1 MAEDDT
7 VDERTHEYDVVVVGS
22 GAGGGT
28 LARAL
33 ARTSARVLLLE
44 RGGWM
49 PQERQ
54 NWDPD
59 AVWRRDRYRSGELW
73 LDRRGKP
80 FQPFMHY
87 LVGGNTKMWGSVL
100 YRLRE
105 EDFGEVPHADGV
117 SEAWPIDYSDLA
129 PWYDRAEELYH
140 VHGELGAD
148 PTDPERKPFPHP
160 PVPHE
165 PEVEALVGRL
175 RDQGFHPAPLPLG
188 LIDPGAQ
195 GGCILC
201 ATCNSFPCL
210 IRRKADADTCGVGP
224 ALEGDVT
231 LWTGA
236 RVRGLH
242 TTPGGDRVTHVS
254 VERRGEVHEVRGRV
268 VVLAAGAV
276 NSAALLLGSGTERHP
291 DGLANSSGLVGQRYM
306 AHRATMMEA
315 VHPRRPHD
323 TVFQKTLAINDFYRP
338 SERHPFPLGNI
349 QSQGR
354 VHPEQ
359 VKSVM
364 PFLPAP
370 AVRAWTRRGMEFLAM
385 SEDLPSPEN
394 RVTLTSSG
402 QVRLSYTAGSS
413 PVHGLLVREA
423 RRMLRRAG
431 YAGVVTH
438 EFRNENTTHQCGTA
452 VFGED
457 PRSSVLDPLCR
468 THDVDNLYVVDASFF
483 PSSAAVNPGLT
494 VIAQALRVADHLTT
508 RFGWERLADDG
519 SGVRPSLDQSPE
531 PGGSPR

>member
-1 MAEDDT
+1 VGT
-7 VDERTHEYDVVVVGS
+7 VGERAQDLHDEYDVVVIGS

-28 LARAL
+28 VARAL
-33 ARTSARVLLLE
+33 SRTDARVLLLE
-44 RGGWM
+44 RGDWM

-59 AVWRRDRYRSGELW
+59 AVWGQDRYRSGERW
-73 LDRRGKP
+73 LDHRDRA

-105 EDFGEVPHADGV
+105 EDFDEVRHATGV
-117 SEAWPIDYSDLA
+117 SDAWPISYADLA
-129 PWYDRAEELYH
+129 PWYDRAEEMYH

-148 PTDPERKPFPHP
+148 PTDPERKPFPHA

-165 PEVEALVGRL
+165 AEVEALSERL
-175 RDQGFHPAPLPLG
+175 RAQGIHPAPLPLG
-188 LIDPGAQ
+188 LLDPGAQ

-210 IRRKADADTCGVGP
+210 IRRKADADTCGVVP
-224 ALEGDVT
+224 ALDGAVT

-236 RVRGLH
+236 RVRSLE
-242 TTPGGDRVTHVS
+242 TSPSGDRVTRVT
-254 VERRGEVHEVRGRV
+254 VERHGRVHHVRGKV

-276 NSAALLLGSGTERHP
+276 NSAALLLGSATGRHP

-315 VHPRRPHD
+315 VHPLRPHD

-338 SERHPFPLGNI
+338 SEAHPFPLGNI

-354 VHPEQ
+354 VHPAQ
-359 VKSVM
+359 VKSVV
-364 PFLPAP
+364 PFLPAS

-385 SEDLPSPEN
+385 SEDLPSPDN

-402 QVRLSYTAGSS
+402 RIQLSYTTGSS
-413 PVHGLLVREA
+413 PVHGLLVKQA
-423 RRMLRRAG
+423 RRLLRRAG

-452 VFGED
+452 VFGDD
-457 PRSSVLDPLCR
+457 PRTSVLDPLCR

-494 VIAQALRVADHLTT
+494 VIAQALRVADHLAT
-508 RFGWERLADDG
+508 RFGWTSTD
-519 SGVRPSLDQSPE
+519 
-531 PGGSPR
+531 PGGPTP